1 MEILVKRVDEEELK
15 QLIPP
20 ADEPLIAS
28 ILRAERR
35 RENAKLKNE
44 EETTKQQ
51 MTRTRWIKEGEDP
64 MDLLNVEDITR
75 GITSRKDEE
84 DDDNDE
90 V

>member
-1 MEILVKRVDEEELK
+1 MK

-44 EETTKQQ
+44 EETSKQQ

-75 GITSRKDEE
+75 GITSRKDDDD
-84 DDDNDE
+84 DDDNE